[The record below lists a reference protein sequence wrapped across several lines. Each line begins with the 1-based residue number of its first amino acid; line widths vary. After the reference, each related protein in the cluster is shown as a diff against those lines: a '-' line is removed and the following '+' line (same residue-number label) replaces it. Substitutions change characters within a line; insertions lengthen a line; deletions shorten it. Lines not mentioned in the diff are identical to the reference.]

1 MWNSFLE
8 SSQCYLGG
16 NSPADLLSDDEEIEG
31 TNHRHSMINHDDSQT
46 SPHSDQTINPSH
58 SRSPSQT
65 GMANGLDDVSTTT
78 PAPIKAENETDF
90 RCSSPLSP
98 PIVPNKIS
106 IVNPNLSVSS
116 SSSSNAN
123 KRLAGTLNRLLYSAI
138 NRPNGHHHQ
147 NGFASLSP
155 SASSS
160 TTTQVDSTAKE
171 PKTTLEMST
180 PSIESES
187 QSSIPSD
194 YIRLILLS
202 SFCSTLR

>member
-1 MWNSFLE
+1 
-8 SSQCYLGG
+8 
-16 NSPADLLSDDEEIEG
+16 
-31 TNHRHSMINHDDSQT
+31 MINHDDSQT

-78 PAPIKAENETDF
+78 PVPIKAENETDF

-106 IVNPNLSVSS
+106 IVNPNLTVSS
-116 SSSSNAN
+116 SSSSSNGN

-147 NGFASLSP
+147 NGFTSLSP

-187 QSSIPSD
+187 HSSMSSD
-194 YIRLILLS
+194 YIRLFLLS